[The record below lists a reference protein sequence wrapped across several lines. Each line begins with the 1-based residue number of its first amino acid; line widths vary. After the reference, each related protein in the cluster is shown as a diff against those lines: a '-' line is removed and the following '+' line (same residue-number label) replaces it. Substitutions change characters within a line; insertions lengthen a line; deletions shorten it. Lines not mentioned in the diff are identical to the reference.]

1 MLTGLTGLAYFRT
14 KYLVQS
20 SDPFSVLNHPL
31 EPWFLKAHILVS
43 PLLLLAVG
51 SVAVRHVWKHYRL
64 GVVLGRRSGVTMVLA
79 FLPMVTT
86 GYLIQAITHPGRLS
100 AVTIAHLILS
110 GLYLAGLVVHQAVTN
125 RRRPG
130 VPDRRSRG
138 GRRRTPGERSDGN
151 FSRPGAGQSGGA
163 WPVSW
168 SGAVTGRFRPSS

>member
-1 MLTGLTGLAYFRT
+1 MTPIEKWAVWVSSVLTGLTGLAYFWT

-64 GVVLGRRSGVTMVLA
+64 GVVLGRRSGVTTALT
-79 FLPMVTT
+79 FLPMVAT

-110 GLYLAGLVVHQAVTN
+110 GLYLVGLVVHQAVTN

-130 VPDRRSRG
+130 VRERRLRG
-138 GRRRTPGERSDGN
+138 GRQRTTPPPAFSD
-151 FSRPGAGQSGGA
+151 SG
-163 WPVSW
+163 
-168 SGAVTGRFRPSS
+168 